1 MSMDGIGVCDSDKWP
16 TGRGQALS
24 ALQFQSRAVW
34 FRRAQELDAGPG
46 RADMERPFR
55 PLACF
60 FCFCFA
66 SQKLSHQPWIDS
78 KEQLLPSKAER
89 THTDWQRTQE

>member
-1 MSMDGIGVCDSDKWP
+1 MDGIDVCDSDKWP

-24 ALQFQSRAVW
+24 ALRFQSRAVW

-46 RADMERPFR
+46 RHGTTVFV
-55 PLACF
+55 L
-60 FCFCFA
+60 FCFA

>member
-1 MSMDGIGVCDSDKWP
+1 MDGIDVCDSDKWP

-46 RADMERPFR
+46 RHGTTVSPFG
-55 PLACF
+55 LF
-60 FCFCFA
+60 FLFCFA